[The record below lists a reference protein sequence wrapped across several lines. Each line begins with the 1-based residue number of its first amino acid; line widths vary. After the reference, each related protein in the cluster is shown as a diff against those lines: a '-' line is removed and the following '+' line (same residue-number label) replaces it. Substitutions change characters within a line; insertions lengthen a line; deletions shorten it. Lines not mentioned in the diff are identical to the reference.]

1 MIENVVGWKYVV
13 PDGNCGFRAVAAA
26 VRLGKEGWQS
36 VRKTLL
42 TTLSSDRAL
51 YLKYACYQSVEWFD
65 SLRVSLD
72 SNDSPCGIQHYMQMP
87 STDKLILNFINQ
99 AYT

>member
-13 PDGNCGFRAVAAA
+13 PDGNCAFRAVAVA
-26 VRLGKEGWQS
+26 VGLGEEGWRS

-42 TTLSSDRAL
+42 TTLNSNRAL

-65 SLRVSLD
+65 SLRVSLEC
-72 SNDSPCGIQHYMQMP
+72 NDSPCGIQHFMQMP
-87 STDKLILNFINQ
+87 STGKLISNFMI
-99 AYT
+99 

>member
-13 PDGNCGFRAVAAA
+13 PNGNYGFRAVAAA
-26 VRLGKEGWQS
+26 VGLGEEEWQS

-42 TTLSSDRAL
+42 TTLNSNRAL
-51 YLKYACYQSVEWFD
+51 YLKYVCYQSVEWFD
-65 SLRVSLD
+65 SLSVSLE

-87 STDKLILNFINQ
+87 SAGKLISNLMI
-99 AYT
+99 